1 MRAAA
6 AARGVLSDEGMGVR
20 AVRVTMWDGSPDTKF
35 GGGLNW
41 VRVHGER
48 PDLVWILRD
57 RCESVQLQSTR
68 RFF

>member
-6 AARGVLSDEGMGVR
+6 AARGVLSDDGMGVR

-41 VRVHGER
+41 VRVHGESR
-48 PDLVWILRD
+48 TW
-57 RCESVQLQSTR
+57 
-68 RFF
+68 FGF